1 MAPRERRKALIA
13 DDDDKVRMTA
23 AEVLTVEGFD
33 VVTASN
39 GEEAIE
45 VFTATSPDVVIVDLK
60 MPKFGGLEVLRRV
73 KARAPEVPV
82 ILITGYG
89 EVKTAVEAMRSG
101 AYDFIAKPFMLEDF
115 VATIVRA
122 LERAELLG
130 ELMSLRRRLGAGA
143 ALSDLMGRSAVIT
156 SVIEQVQQAA
166 RANVTALLIGETGTG
181 KELLARAIHQ
191 A

>member
-1 MAPRERRKALIA
+1 MTTGERRKALIA
-13 DDDDKVRMTA
+13 DDDDKVRITA

-33 VVTASN
+33 VVTARN

-60 MPKFGGLEVLRRV
+60 MPKFGGLEVLRRI
-73 KARAPEVPV
+73 KAKAPEVPV

-101 AYDFIAKPFMLEDF
+101 AYDFLAKPFLLDDF
-115 VATIVRA
+115 VATVVRA

-130 ELMSLRRRLGAGA
+130 ELVSLRRRVAATA
-143 ALSDLMGRSAVIT
+143 ALSDLMGRSAIIT
-156 SVIEQVQQAA
+156 SVIEQVHQAA
-166 RANVTALLIGETGTG
+166 RANVTVLLTGETGTG
-181 KELLARAIHQ
+181 KELLALA
-191 A
+191 